1 MGKRLINADELLQMI
16 RERKKRW
23 QTDRANNTGAWQ
35 RVNEDVCIATMVE
48 TLADRGTTAP
58 EWIPVE
64 KALPDT
70 PRTVLA
76 TVRWSDDDREVIQ
89 TEYWEKYGWSD
100 NKEIDNRVT
109 AWMELPEAYK
119 EAGR

>member
-1 MGKRLINADELLQMI
+1 MARLINADERLQMI
-16 RERKKRW
+16 RERKKLW

-35 RVNEDVCIATMVE
+35 RVNEDVCIAAMIE
-48 TLADRGTTAP
+48 ALADRGITAP

-64 KALPDT
+64 KELPDT